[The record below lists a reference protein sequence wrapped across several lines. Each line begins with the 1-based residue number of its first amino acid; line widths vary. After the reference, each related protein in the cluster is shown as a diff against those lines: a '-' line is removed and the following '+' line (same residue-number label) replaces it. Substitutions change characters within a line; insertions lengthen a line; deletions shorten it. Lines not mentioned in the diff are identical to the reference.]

1 MENVPFLEEFV
12 TPEDRIAVELKM
24 LATY

>member
-24 LATY
+24 LANC